1 MMMIEKRSCQNLE
14 VSKEIPIF
22 NLIITNKSNLM
33 KNLVFL
39 FLVSVFL
46 VSCGGSADSASVASD
61 STVVAD
67 SLVDSTCANPACV
80 DTLKK

>member
-1 MMMIEKRSCQNLE
+1 MTTKKDRVKIWKYQKKFLYS
-14 VSKEIPIF
+14 
-22 NLIITNKSNLM
+22 ITNKSILM

-46 VSCGGSADSASVASD
+46 VSCGGSADSANVASD

-67 SLVDSTCANPACV
+67 SSADSTCANPACV

>member
-1 MMMIEKRSCQNLE
+1 MTTKKDRVKIWKYQKKFLYS
-14 VSKEIPIF
+14 
-22 NLIITNKSNLM
+22 ITNKSILM

-67 SLVDSTCANPACV
+67 SSADSTCANPACV
-80 DTLKK
+80 DSLKK